1 MMLRRYHKKKRS
13 VGEFPPA
20 KGYGV
25 PIDSIQPRSL
35 AEYSLAE
42 LKALCKERGLKGYS
56 KMSEAELIELLEGAE

>member
-1 MMLRRYHKKKRS
+1 MMLRRYHKKKEP

-35 AEYSLAE
+35 AEYSVSE

-56 KMSEAELIELLEGAE
+56 KLSEAELIAMLTGSE